1 MKDLKG
7 YPMRLK
13 PFSILLGFS
22 CIASLHLN
30 ANEAILSKERLE
42 LFQLSQKKAQ
52 EDAAKLKKDWI
63 NPITYKLSKT
73 QKEDHNPL
81 KSTISVNQPIF
92 KSGGIYKAILY
103 ANSIEKYSHLDIEL
117 QKKSMI
123 KDATTLL
130 FEIHKI
136 NYTIKKQE
144 LLIANA
150 DLDVLRKREQVL
162 NGISDTSFLD
172 NAILDANTK
181 KNTLAELM
189 HQKNELLNNFNNLA
203 SNSYESFELPE
214 FTLIEDQAYIDN
226 NLNIMK
232 IKEDVESKNHFS
244 FMTISKYLPT
254 VNFTYDY
261 TKYHDYDNDLTIN
274 ENRELM
280 GLNVTVPLDFRT
292 LNDIQ
297 SSRIDY
303 LKSRISLNN
312 TILEEENFYKTALSK
327 IQMIESKK
335 NIANEDYKLYN
346 SLLEDITQAAQAGLN
361 SYADVETL
369 ANSKKIKSYDIQ
381 ILELER
387 QIELLEL
394 YAKVAQE

>member
-1 MKDLKG
+1 MHL
-7 YPMRLK
+7 RR
-13 PFSILLGFS
+13 FSTFIVITIL
-22 CIASLHLN
+22 ASLSLY
-30 ANEAILSKERLE
+30 ANEAILSKDRLE
-42 LFQLSQKKAQ
+42 IFDLSKEKAQ
-52 EDAAKLKKDWI
+52 EDASKLKKDWI

-92 KSGGIYKAILY
+92 KSGGIYQAILY
-103 ANSIEKYSHLDIEL
+103 ADSIEKYSNLDIEI

-123 KDATTLL
+123 KDATKLL

-181 KNTLAELM
+181 KNVLAELI
-189 HQKNELLNNFNNLA
+189 HQKNELVNSFNTLA
-203 SNSYESFELPE
+203 SNTYEAFELPT
-214 FTLIEDQAYIDN
+214 FTLIEDKTYMEN
-226 NLNIMK
+226 NLNVLK
-232 IKEDVESKNHFS
+232 TKEDMSSKNHFS
-244 FMTISKYLPT
+244 IMTITKYLPT
-254 VNFTYDY
+254 INFTYDY

-280 GLNVTVPLDFRT
+280 GLNLTIPFDFRT
-292 LNDIQ
+292 INDIQ

-335 NIANEDYKLYN
+335 SIANEDYALYT

-361 SYADVETL
+361 SYADVQTL
-369 ANSKKIKSYDIQ
+369 DNSKEIKSFDIQ

-394 YAKVAQE
+394 YAKIATTQS

>member
-1 MKDLKG
+1 
-7 YPMRLK
+7 
-13 PFSILLGFS
+13 
-22 CIASLHLN
+22 
-30 ANEAILSKERLE
+30 
-42 LFQLSQKKAQ
+42 
-52 EDAAKLKKDWI
+52 
-63 NPITYKLSKT
+63 
-73 QKEDHNPL
+73 
-81 KSTISVNQPIF
+81 
-92 KSGGIYKAILY
+92 
-103 ANSIEKYSHLDIEL
+103 
-117 QKKSMI
+117 
-123 KDATTLL
+123 
-130 FEIHKI
+130 
-136 NYTIKKQE
+136 
-144 LLIANA
+144 
-150 DLDVLRKREQVL
+150 
-162 NGISDTSFLD
+162 
-172 NAILDANTK
+172 
-181 KNTLAELM
+181 
-189 HQKNELLNNFNNLA
+189 
-203 SNSYESFELPE
+203 
-214 FTLIEDQAYIDN
+214 
-226 NLNIMK
+226 MK
-232 IKEDVESKNHFS
+232 IKEDVDSKNHFS

-280 GLNVTVPLDFRT
+280 GLNITVPLDFRT

>member
-1 MKDLKG
+1 MHLKH
-7 YPMRLK
+7 
-13 PFSILLGFS
+13 FSLLAVLM
-22 CIASLHLN
+22 ASLSLYG
-30 ANEAILSKERLE
+30 NEAILSKERLE
-42 LFQLSQKKAQ
+42 IFDLSKEKAQ
-52 EDAAKLKKDWI
+52 EDASTLKKDWI

-73 QKEDHNPL
+73 QKEEHNPL

-92 KSGGIYKAILY
+92 KSGGIYQAILY
-103 ANSIEKYSHLDIEL
+103 ANSIEKYSNLDIEI

-123 KDATTLL
+123 KDATKLL

-136 NYTIKKQE
+136 NHTIKKQE

-150 DLDVLRKREQVL
+150 DLDILRKREQVL

-181 KNTLAELM
+181 KNVLAELL
-189 HQKNELLNNFNNLA
+189 HQKNELIHTFGTLA
-203 SNSYESFELPE
+203 SNSYEAFDLPV
-214 FTLIEDQAYIDN
+214 FTLIEDDTYMEN
-226 NLNIMK
+226 NLNVLK
-232 IKEDVESKNHFS
+232 LKEDMNSKNHFS
-244 FMTISKYLPT
+244 IMTITKYLPT
-254 VNFTYDY
+254 INFTYDY
-261 TKYHDYDNDLTIN
+261 TKYHDYDNNVNIN

-280 GLNVTVPLDFRT
+280 GLNLTIPLDIRT

-303 LKSRISLNN
+303 LKSRISLNT
-312 TILEEENFYKTALSK
+312 TILEEENFYKTTLSK
-327 IQMIESKK
+327 IKMIESKK
-335 NIANEDYKLYN
+335 NIANEDYKLYT
-346 SLLEDITQAAQAGLN
+346 SLLDDITQAAQAGLN
-361 SYADVETL
+361 SFADVQTL
-369 ANSKKIKSYDIQ
+369 DNSKTIKSYDIK

>member
-1 MKDLKG
+1 MHLK
-7 YPMRLK
+7 RFS
-13 PFSILLGFS
+13 PFIVITIL
-22 CIASLHLN
+22 ASLSLY
-30 ANEAILSKERLE
+30 ANEAILSKDRLE
-42 LFQLSQKKAQ
+42 IFDLSKEKAQ
-52 EDAAKLKKDWI
+52 EDASKLKKDWI

-92 KSGGIYKAILY
+92 KSGGIYQAILY
-103 ANSIEKYSHLDIEL
+103 ADSIEKYSNLDIEI

-123 KDATTLL
+123 KDATKLL

-181 KNTLAELM
+181 KNVLAELI
-189 HQKNELLNNFNNLA
+189 HQKNELVNSFNTLA
-203 SNSYESFELPE
+203 SNTYEAFELPT
-214 FTLIEDQAYIDN
+214 FTLIEDKTYMEN
-226 NLNIMK
+226 NLNVLK
-232 IKEDVESKNHFS
+232 TKEDMSSKNHFS
-244 FMTISKYLPT
+244 IMTITKYLPT
-254 VNFTYDY
+254 INFTYDY

-280 GLNVTVPLDFRT
+280 GLNLTIPFDFRT
-292 LNDIQ
+292 INDIQ

-335 NIANEDYKLYN
+335 SIANEDYALYT

-361 SYADVETL
+361 SYADVQTL
-369 ANSKKIKSYDIQ
+369 DNSKEIKSFDIQ

-394 YAKVAQE
+394 YAKIATSES

>member
-1 MKDLKG
+1 
-7 YPMRLK
+7 
-13 PFSILLGFS
+13 
-22 CIASLHLN
+22 
-30 ANEAILSKERLE
+30 
-42 LFQLSQKKAQ
+42 
-52 EDAAKLKKDWI
+52 
-63 NPITYKLSKT
+63 
-73 QKEDHNPL
+73 
-81 KSTISVNQPIF
+81 
-92 KSGGIYKAILY
+92 
-103 ANSIEKYSHLDIEL
+103 
-117 QKKSMI
+117 
-123 KDATTLL
+123 
-130 FEIHKI
+130 
-136 NYTIKKQE
+136 
-144 LLIANA
+144 
-150 DLDVLRKREQVL
+150 
-162 NGISDTSFLD
+162 
-172 NAILDANTK
+172 
-181 KNTLAELM
+181 TLAELM

-214 FTLIEDQAYIDN
+214 FTLIEYQAYIDN

-232 IKEDVESKNHFS
+232 IKEDVDSKNHFS

>member
-1 MKDLKG
+1 MHLKH
-7 YPMRLK
+7 
-13 PFSILLGFS
+13 FSLLAVL
-22 CIASLHLN
+22 IASLSLYG
-30 ANEAILSKERLE
+30 NEAILSKERLE
-42 LFQLSQKKAQ
+42 IFDLSKEKAQ
-52 EDAAKLKKDWI
+52 EDASTLKKDWI

-73 QKEDHNPL
+73 QKEEHNPL

-92 KSGGIYKAILY
+92 KSGGIYQAILY
-103 ANSIEKYSHLDIEL
+103 ANSIEKYSNLDIEI

-123 KDATTLL
+123 KDATKLL

-136 NYTIKKQE
+136 NHTIKKQE

-150 DLDVLRKREQVL
+150 DLDILRKREQVL

-181 KNTLAELM
+181 KNVLAELL
-189 HQKNELLNNFNNLA
+189 HQKNELIHTFGTLA
-203 SNSYESFELPE
+203 SNSYEAFDLPV
-214 FTLIEDQAYIDN
+214 FTLIEDDTYMEN
-226 NLNIMK
+226 NLNVLK
-232 IKEDVESKNHFS
+232 LKEDMNSKNHFS
-244 FMTISKYLPT
+244 IMTITKYLPT
-254 VNFTYDY
+254 INFTYDY
-261 TKYHDYDNDLTIN
+261 TKYHDYDNNVNIN

-280 GLNVTVPLDFRT
+280 GLNLTIPLDIRT

-303 LKSRISLNN
+303 LKSRISLNT
-312 TILEEENFYKTALSK
+312 TILEEENFYKTTLSK
-327 IQMIESKK
+327 IKMIESKK
-335 NIANEDYKLYN
+335 NIANEDYKLYT
-346 SLLEDITQAAQAGLN
+346 SLLDDITQAAQAGLN
-361 SYADVETL
+361 SFADVQTL
-369 ANSKKIKSYDIQ
+369 DNSKTIKSYDIK

>member
-1 MKDLKG
+1 MHLKH
-7 YPMRLK
+7 
-13 PFSILLGFS
+13 FSLLAVLM
-22 CIASLHLN
+22 ASLSLYG
-30 ANEAILSKERLE
+30 NEAILSKERLE
-42 LFQLSQKKAQ
+42 IFDLSKEKAQ
-52 EDAAKLKKDWI
+52 EDASKLKKDWI

-73 QKEDHNPL
+73 QKEEHNPL

-92 KSGGIYKAILY
+92 KSGGIYQAILY
-103 ANSIEKYSHLDIEL
+103 ANSIEKYSNLDIEI

-123 KDATTLL
+123 KDATKLL

-136 NYTIKKQE
+136 NHTIKKQE

-150 DLDVLRKREQVL
+150 DLDILRKREQVL

-181 KNTLAELM
+181 KNVLAELL
-189 HQKNELLNNFNNLA
+189 HQKNELIHTFGTLA
-203 SNSYESFELPE
+203 SNSYEAFDLPV
-214 FTLIEDQAYIDN
+214 FTLIEDDTYMEN
-226 NLNIMK
+226 NLNVLK
-232 IKEDVESKNHFS
+232 LKEDMNSKNHFS
-244 FMTISKYLPT
+244 IMTITKYLPT
-254 VNFTYDY
+254 INFTYDY
-261 TKYHDYDNDLTIN
+261 TKYHDYDNNVNIN

-280 GLNVTVPLDFRT
+280 GLNLTIPLDIRT

-303 LKSRISLNN
+303 LKSRISLNT
-312 TILEEENFYKTALSK
+312 TILEEENFYKTTLSK
-327 IQMIESKK
+327 IKMIESKK
-335 NIANEDYKLYN
+335 NIANEDYKLYT
-346 SLLEDITQAAQAGLN
+346 SLLDDITQAAQAGLN
-361 SYADVETL
+361 SFADVQTL
-369 ANSKKIKSYDIQ
+369 DNSKTIKSYDIK

>member
-1 MKDLKG
+1 MHLKH
-7 YPMRLK
+7 
-13 PFSILLGFS
+13 FSLLAVL
-22 CIASLHLN
+22 IASLSLYG
-30 ANEAILSKERLE
+30 NEAILSKERLE
-42 LFQLSQKKAQ
+42 IFDLSKEKAQ
-52 EDAAKLKKDWI
+52 EDASKLKKDWI

-73 QKEDHNPL
+73 QKEEHNPL

-92 KSGGIYKAILY
+92 KSGGIYQAILY
-103 ANSIEKYSHLDIEL
+103 ANSIEKYSNLDIEI

-123 KDATTLL
+123 KDATKLL

-136 NYTIKKQE
+136 NHTIKKQE

-150 DLDVLRKREQVL
+150 DLDILRKREQVL

-181 KNTLAELM
+181 KNVLAELL
-189 HQKNELLNNFNNLA
+189 HQKNELIHTFGTLA
-203 SNSYESFELPE
+203 SNSYEAFDLPV
-214 FTLIEDQAYIDN
+214 FTLIEDDTYMEN
-226 NLNIMK
+226 NLNVLK
-232 IKEDVESKNHFS
+232 LKEDMNSKNHFS
-244 FMTISKYLPT
+244 IMTITKYLPT
-254 VNFTYDY
+254 INFTYDY
-261 TKYHDYDNDLTIN
+261 TKYHDYDNNVNIN

-280 GLNVTVPLDFRT
+280 GLNLTIPLDIRT

-303 LKSRISLNN
+303 LKSRISLNT
-312 TILEEENFYKTALSK
+312 TILEEENFYKTTLSK
-327 IQMIESKK
+327 IKMIESKK
-335 NIANEDYKLYN
+335 NIANEDYKLYT
-346 SLLEDITQAAQAGLN
+346 SLLDDITQAAQAGLN
-361 SYADVETL
+361 SFADVQTL
-369 ANSKKIKSYDIQ
+369 DNSKTIKSYDIK

>member
-1 MKDLKG
+1 
-7 YPMRLK
+7 MRLK

-42 LFQLSQKKAQ
+42 LFQLSQEKAQ

-297 SSRIDY
+297 SSR
-303 LKSRISLNN
+303 
-312 TILEEENFYKTALSK
+312 
-327 IQMIESKK
+327 
-335 NIANEDYKLYN
+335 
-346 SLLEDITQAAQAGLN
+346 
-361 SYADVETL
+361 
-369 ANSKKIKSYDIQ
+369 
-381 ILELER
+381 
-387 QIELLEL
+387 
-394 YAKVAQE
+394 